1 MAIRNKRKKAKP
13 QRRAKGGPA
22 HDAEISGAYR
32 GIMGDDNVITL
43 PEEPDDDD
51 DAETITIN
59 AETGA
64 VSIENEDGSIT
75 VDPTGASLW
84 QQDDDDADTGHDANL
99 ALKIDGIELG
109 RISEEL
115 LDAIQSDKQD
125 RSQWEQMRAKCIEL
139 LGMKLEDPK
148 GDVSRSALGMAT
160 SVVRDPTLLQA
171 VEFFRA
177 NAYGELCP
185 AGGPVKVVNFA
196 PEDSIAD
203 NDLADNLQSDMNYY
217 LTTTAS
223 EYYPDM
229 YRMLWWTGLASGT
242 FKKIYKCPMRRRPV
256 SEFVDGTKLIV
267 PSNATDLKNAGR
279 ITHEIEMRRSTMR
292 RMQILGV
299 YRDTSLTDPMQ
310 PMINAVE
317 AKAANIEGMNPMPQ
331 RIEDQQYTIYEC
343 YCELDIRGFEHK
355 EKGKPTGLPLPYR
368 VTLDETSREILEI
381 RRNWEEDDE
390 DHIAKIP
397 FVLFPFSTGLSAIYG
412 SGLGQMMGNI
422 ASALTALLRI
432 SIDGGIL
439 GNYPGFVKAKGTG
452 RDVVNEIM
460 IPPGG
465 AVEIDTGGLPIQQV
479 LMPAP
484 YKDASPATM
493 SLMQQTRDAARGFSG
508 NMAPVAEGKQDAPV
522 GTTLAMIEQATKP
535 LSATHKML
543 HAAQSEEFRLIAAL
557 LKEDPEALW
566 RGNPRPAMGKDVSER
581 MAKFKAALENCDIQ
595 PMADPNVPSEMH
607 RKLLALALKQFTAGN
622 PAYNQVEID
631 RYIAKSVL
639 KMPDADFNKF
649 LAPPQQMQPDPA
661 VIEALKLEAQKVAI
675 AQQKVQVDAFKA
687 KASAENAQAQIASKE
702 QIEAMKVAASQ
713 QPQGDGGASQQLAE
727 AVKMSDQ
734 AIKNRQLDLQTAKMV
749 TDARE
754 KQLDRDSKEAI
765 EAFKLVQAQVIH
777 PEAAALADQE
787 LGQLSAYIEPAARNA
802 ADGGRIEADDPLDGL
817 VDDVATIHLRAQ
829 RYGHRP
835 VDTLALATRIAE
847 ALNRPMPTER
857 VQ

>member
-1 MAIRNKRKKAKP
+1 MAIRKRKKAKT

-22 HDAEISGAYR
+22 EAPQMDA
-32 GIMGDDNVITL
+32 DNVITL
-43 PEEPDDDD
+43 PEEPEDEDDG
-51 DAETITIN
+51 ETITIN
-59 AETGA
+59 PLTGA

-84 QQDDDDADTGHDANL
+84 QQDDDADTGHDANL

-148 GDVSRSALGMAT
+148 GDVSRSALGMST

-196 PEDSIAD
+196 PEESIAD
-203 NDLADNLQSDMNYY
+203 NSLADDLQSDMNYY

-242 FKKIYKCPMRRRPV
+242 FKKIYNCPRRQRPV

-267 PSNATDLKNAGR
+267 PSNTTDLKNADR
-279 ITHEIEMRRSTMR
+279 ITHEVEMSRDLMR
-292 RMQILGV
+292 WMQVNGV
-299 YRDTSLTDPMQ
+299 YRDTSLTDPMP

-317 AKAANIEGMNPMPQ
+317 AKAASTEGVNPLPQ
-331 RIEDQQYTIYEC
+331 RIEDQKYTIYEC
-343 YCELDIRGFEHK
+343 YCRLNIRGFEHK
-355 EKGKPTGLPLPYR
+355 KNGKPTGVPVPYR
-368 VTLDETSREILEI
+368 VTIDETSREILEI
-381 RRNWEEDDE
+381 RRNWDE
-390 DHIAKIP
+390 DEADSPYLDAKIP

-493 SLMQQTRDAARGFSG
+493 SLMQQTRDAAKGFSG

-566 RGNPRPAMGKDVSER
+566 RGNPRPAMGKDVTAR
-581 MAKFKAALENCDIQ
+581 LAKFKAALDNCDIQ

-607 RKLLALALKQFTAGN
+607 RKLLALALKQLTAGN

-649 LAPPQQMQPDPA
+649 LAAPQAAQPDPA
-661 VIEALKLEAQKVAI
+661 VVAALQLEAQKVQI

-687 KASAENAQAQIASKE
+687 KTSAENAQAQIASKE
-702 QIEAMKVAASQ
+702 QIEAMKMAASQ

-787 LGQLSAYIEPAARNA
+787 LGQLSAYIEPAAKSA
-802 ADGGRIEADDPLDGL
+802 ADGGRIESDDPLDGL

-835 VDTLALATRIAE
+835 IDTLDLATRIAQ